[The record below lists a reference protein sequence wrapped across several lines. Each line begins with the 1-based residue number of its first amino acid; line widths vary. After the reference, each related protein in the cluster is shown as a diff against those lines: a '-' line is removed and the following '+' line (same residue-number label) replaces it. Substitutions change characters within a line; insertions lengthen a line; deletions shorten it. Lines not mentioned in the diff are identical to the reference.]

1 MGIGEDEAFDR
12 WRTALA
18 DALNGPD
25 GVMAWQDRRYSFAYR
40 VGQLLVD
47 VPLGGIPMTDH
58 VLYGVYVAGGQL
70 VYVGQT
76 GKARRRLRD
85 LPVGESHHVAAT
97 IPPEIWERV
106 VVVQWPVL
114 IDQISDSER
123 RTAERLE
130 RETCGLALEYLL
142 QVKYRPVMAM
152 RRRLTTGGWVPR
164 NIEASRSRG
173 ARASSQLP
181 ELFGLVRE
189 RWDALA
195 ETQWSGHGDPVV
207 HTEAGRAVFPGSLG

>member
-1 MGIGEDEAFDR
+1 
-12 WRTALA
+12 
-18 DALNGPD
+18 
-25 GVMAWQDRRYSFAYR
+25 
-40 VGQLLVD
+40 
-47 VPLGGIPMTDH
+47 MTDH
-58 VLYGVYVAGGQL
+58 VLYGIYVAGGKL

-114 IDQISDSER
+114 LDQISDSER
-123 RTAERLE
+123 RAAERLE
-130 RETCGLALEYLL
+130 RETCGLALEHLL
-142 QVKYRPVMAM
+142 QVEYRPVMAM
-152 RRRLTTGGWVPR
+152 RRRVTTGGWVPR

-181 ELFGLVRE
+181 ELFDLVRE

-195 ETQWSGHGDPVV
+195 EAQWSGQGDPVV
-207 HTEAGRAVFPGSLG
+207 HTQAGRAVFPGSLT